1 MNKETRMNNMIA
13 SKSKRSKAGRAHGV
27 AVLLAALL
35 LMISATAGVFAG
47 SVSYEGEAEG
57 FVFTPG
63 SSSSPTDLFSNFS
76 DVMPG
81 DSLTEEIEVRNNS
94 DETRTIYMRALAP
107 SDADKDF
114 LSQLQMKVSSSDGDT
129 VFDSTADQTA
139 GLTDWVDIGSYAS
152 GSSKKLSVE
161 ITVPIEMGNDY
172 QNAAGDVKWQFM
184 TVEESEDDPAPTP
197 NPNPNPNPD
206 PDNPADS
213 GKTGG
218 GGAKTGDETNLAL
231 PIIIV
236 AAAAAGL
243 VIIRRRR
250 KSE

>member
-1 MNKETRMNNMIA
+1 MNKEKRTKNMIA
-13 SKSKRSKAGRAHGV
+13 SKSTKSKAGRAHGI

-35 LMISATAGVFAG
+35 LMTSATAGVFAG

-139 GLTDWVDIGSYAS
+139 GLSDWVGIGSYAS

-184 TVEESEDDPAPTP
+184 TIEESEDDP
-197 NPNPNPNPD
+197 NPNPTPTPNPD

-218 GGAKTGDETNLAL
+218 GGAKTGDENSLAL
-231 PIIIV
+231 PIAAV
-236 AAAAAGL
+236 AAAAAGA
-243 VIIRRRR
+243 VIIRRCRR
-250 KSE
+250 SE